1 MLLTMD
7 NSEEND
13 VINFPIQIKMMGEP
27 MSDKELV
34 LKTRFHA
41 LNLLNKAELGV
52 FTLTDENKKSIKFY
66 NENCHLVGLELLD
79 VDF

>member
-1 MLLTMD
+1 M
-7 NSEEND
+7 EHIQEND
-13 VINFPIQIKMMGEP
+13 VLKFPVQIKMMGEP

-52 FTLTDENKKSIKFY
+52 YSLTDENKKSIIFY
-66 NENCHLVGLELLD
+66 NEHCHKVGLTPLEIN
-79 VDF
+79 F